1 MIAAPL
7 SLYLDLKPS
16 TKADFEV
23 VANTSLAFIKLIR
36 ETAFILDPS
45 LEVRIEFD
53 SGTPGSLS
61 LNSLIRAAK
70 KHASVATLATV
81 VSVVGVQFK
90 QEIITYTMDKIL
102 DTMLIGDKPGAQ
114 LSDKELDRVANRV
127 AELVQKKAVLPQA
140 QQVYRQLERDTAI
153 HGVGS
158 TSVRGSR
165 PDQIVSRDQFK
176 LRGSQDVLRVANLP
190 DQKKRR
196 VRFKGSLTL
205 ISPVLVHDDRR
216 WKFSG
221 PGGEF
226 GAYIDDE
233 AFVDRALSGHVRFCE
248 GSQFSVEMLTTE
260 EFDGKVWTPTERHI
274 VKIGRMRKPLR
285 QASLPLGNPP
295 KKESHKGKK

>member
-7 SLYLDLKPS
+7 SLYLDLKPN

-23 VANTSLAFIKLIR
+23 MATTSLAFIKLVR
-36 ETAFILDPS
+36 EAAFIIDPS

-61 LNSLIRAAK
+61 LNSIIRAAK
-70 KHASVATLATV
+70 KHASVATLITV
-81 VSVVGVQFK
+81 TSVVGVQFK
-90 QEIITYTMDKIL
+90 QEVITYTMDKIL
-102 DTMLIGDKPGAQ
+102 DSILIGDKQGTH
-114 LSDKELDRVANRV
+114 LSDKELDRVASRV

-153 HGVGS
+153 QGVG
-158 TSVRGSR
+158 TTTIRGSK
-165 PDQIVSRDQFK
+165 PDQIVPRDQFK
-176 LRGSQDVLRVANLP
+176 LRGSQDVLKLSNLL

-196 VRFKGSLTL
+196 TRFKGSVTL

-226 GAYIDDE
+226 GAYIDDD

-248 GSQFSVEMLTTE
+248 GSQFSVEMITTE
-260 EFDGKVWTPTERHI
+260 EFDGKVWAPTERHI

-285 QASLPLGNPP
+285 QASLPLGQPP
-295 KKESHKGKK
+295 KKKSHKGKK